1 MTLTKV
7 DSSMLDAVGYDEKTQ
22 ELEAV
27 FASGKVYRYEGV
39 PKEVYEELL
48 ASDSKGSF
56 MHNAIID
63 CYAYYPVRTKR
74 RRY

>member
-1 MTLTKV
+1 MNLVTV

-27 FASGKVYRYEGV
+27 FVSGNVYRYEGV
-39 PKEVYEELL
+39 PKEVYEQLL

-56 MHNAIID
+56 MHRVIID
-63 CYAYYPVRTKR
+63 CYAYYPVSTKR
-74 RRY
+74 RRH

>member
-1 MTLTKV
+1 MTLVTV
-7 DSSMLDAVGYDEKTQ
+7 DSSMLHAVGYDEEAK

-56 MHNAIID
+56 MRNAIID
-63 CYAYYPVRTKR
+63 CYPDYPVRTKR
-74 RRY
+74 GRY

>member
-1 MTLTKV
+1 MTLVTV
-7 DSSMLDAVGYDEKTQ
+7 DSSMLDAVGYDEEAQ

-56 MHNAIID
+56 MHSAVID
-63 CYAYYPVRTKR
+63 CYPDYPVRTRR